1 MAQTVS
7 RIILSGSTNGLGIQ
21 VTGTSSAADV
31 TLHTAVSGT
40 TSYDLLTLW
49 AVNEDADGERRTLT
63 VAFGGETAP
72 NIFTVPVDAK
82 VGQVLICD
90 SIPLRNSLV
99 VGAWADEA
107 NDCVVYGSV
116 LRVTES

>member
-1 MAQTVS
+1 MPQTVS

-31 TLHTAVSGT
+31 TIHTAVSGT
-40 TSYDLLTLW
+40 TSYDLITLW
-49 AVNEDADGERRTLT
+49 AVNEDADGEPRTLT
-63 VAFGGETAP
+63 IAFGGESAANT
-72 NIFTVPVDAK
+72 FTVPVNPR

-90 SIPLRNSLV
+90 SLPLRNSLV

-107 NDCVVYGSV
+107 SDVVIYGSV